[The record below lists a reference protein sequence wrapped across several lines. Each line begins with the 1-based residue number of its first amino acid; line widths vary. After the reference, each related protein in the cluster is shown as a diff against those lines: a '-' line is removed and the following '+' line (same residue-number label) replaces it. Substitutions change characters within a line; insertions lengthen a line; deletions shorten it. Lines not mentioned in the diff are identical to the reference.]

1 MNLSFQQG
9 VFPGALKNA
18 LVTPIFKKD
27 KPPNSFQ
34 LPPYIYVSVFSKL
47 YEKCIYSEL
56 YSFLINYKIL
66 FKKQFGFRS
75 NHSSI
80 HQLISLVELIK
91 KHLDNDYFVFGIFID
106 LQKAFDIVNHDI
118 FLAKLAHYGVRGLTN
133 NWFSSFLKNR
143 TQYVYLDGHCSIT
156 KQVICGVPQGSTL
169 GPLLFL
175 LYSNDLQGAFSKLIN
190 HHFADNTNLLFPA
203 KKLGTNESMVNHEL
217 KLLSQWLQSKS
228 LNL

>member
-1 MNLSFQQG
+1 M
-9 VFPGALKNA
+9 
-18 LVTPIFKKD
+18 I
-27 KPPNSFQ
+27 
-34 LPPYIYVSVFSKL
+34 
-47 YEKCIYSEL
+47 
-56 YSFLINYKIL
+56 
-66 FKKQFGFRS
+66 
-75 NHSSI
+75 
-80 HQLISLVELIK
+80 
-91 KHLDNDYFVFGIFID
+91 
-106 LQKAFDIVNHDI
+106 IVNHDI

-133 NWFSSFLKNR
+133 SWFSSFLKNR

-169 GPLLFL
+169 VPLLFL
-175 LYSNDLQGAFSKLIN
+175 LYINDLQGAFSKLII